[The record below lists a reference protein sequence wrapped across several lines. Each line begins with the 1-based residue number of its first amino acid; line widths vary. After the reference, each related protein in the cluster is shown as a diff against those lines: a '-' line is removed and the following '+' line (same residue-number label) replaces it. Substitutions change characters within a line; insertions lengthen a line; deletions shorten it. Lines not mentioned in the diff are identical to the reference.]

1 MYMWLTHF
9 TLQQKLAQR
18 CEATVLQLNKALF
31 IMCVCETES
40 LRSTP
45 ETVATLLAS
54 CTPAQNVLLLLVESL
69 SCVHLFVTP

>member
-18 CEATVLQLNKALF
+18 CEATVLQLNKAF

-54 CTPAQNVLLLLVESL
+54 CTPAQNVLLLVVESL

>member
-9 TLQQKLAQR
+9 TLPQKLAQR
-18 CEATVLQLNKALF
+18 CEATVLQLNKAF

-45 ETVATLLAS
+45 ETVATLL
-54 CTPAQNVLLLLVESL
+54 TGYILQYKFKSL
-69 SCVHLFVTP
+69 KEKKITMQYLIREE